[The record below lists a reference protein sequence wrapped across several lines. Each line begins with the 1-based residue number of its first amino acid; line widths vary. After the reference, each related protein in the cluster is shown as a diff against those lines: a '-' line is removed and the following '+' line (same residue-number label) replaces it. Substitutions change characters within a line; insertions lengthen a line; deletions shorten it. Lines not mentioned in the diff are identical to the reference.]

1 MSHSGDLLSI
11 YQVLLDSEIVDYA
24 RRYHWRLFLLEN
36 FEPERKM
43 KHLGSWIPISSSSLG
58 LSWYHLVR
66 LQRKPGLPAWRTV
79 LHLEYIGNTDCLHH
93 LRKVWPLLMCC
104 AWLFLR
110 LVQTYK
116 RQIDQY
122 SKLSI
127 FCSSVSDLVF
137 LRATPLSHLG
147 PWQLWKIL
155 CRRFRTRSNDSRI
168 ECSIGSADECGCSQ
182 KPCVFISLFFRRQ
195 VPRVP
200 DRICFEWQVFR
211 FEWFW

>member
-1 MSHSGDLLSI
+1 MQGDTTDVSSCWKISNQNEKWNIL
-11 YQVLLDSEIVDYA
+11 A
-24 RRYHWRLFLLEN
+24 
-36 FEPERKM
+36 
-43 KHLGSWIPISSSSLG
+43 LGSRF
-58 LSWYHLVR
+58 HLRAWDWVDIIWSGCNENLACR
-66 LQRKPGLPAWRTV
+66 LDV
-79 LHLEYIGNTDCLHH
+79 HLEYIGNTDCLHH

-147 PWQLWKIL
+147 PRQLWKIL

-182 KPCVFISLFFRRQ
+182 KPCVFIGLFFRRQ